1 MPALDTY
8 SLCLFASISPPLPCL
23 PLASR
28 YPKSS
33 GSWDTDNVVLK
44 AAHRR
49 GVEGCLKY
57 FPPWAWNGR
66 VGMWRSRKEVL
77 ATLVKVITSD
87 QAVCQR
93 ISFLSPLS
101 VSLIPLRTLVN
112 SFLCILPEIF
122 KNMYSSK
129 YDDTSLPS
137 SFPFLLGCPS

>member
-8 SLCLFASISPPLPCL
+8 PLCLVASISPPLPCL

-49 GVEGCLKY
+49 GVEGSLKY

-66 VGMWRSRKEVL
+66 VGIWRSRKEVL

-87 QAVCQR
+87 QAVYQR

-112 SFLCILPEIF
+112 SFLCILPE
-122 KNMYSSK
+122 KSY
-129 YDDTSLPS
+129 T
-137 SFPFLLGCPS
+137 